1 MYKSRSRKT
10 RVSTKNPEKNQRN
23 RSHKATRKQS
33 AAGNN
38 TLKGNQGTP
47 IRNESEPS
55 STYFLAESSDKDIS
69 AQYLRPNIHP
79 IYHQVL
85 ESQFPETVEGQPE
98 LLAYHYTEAGLIEK
112 AVHYWYHAGQKAIER
127 SAHVEAIAHLR
138 QGLELLE
145 TLPEPPQRLQ
155 REVDMLIALGASLTA
170 TQGQTAPEVQQT
182 YTRAWQLCHHLAAP
196 QQLFPVLRG
205 LWHSTHVRAEY
216 QRAHGLGQQLLTL
229 AQQVQEPG
237 MLLAAHRA
245 LGSTLFYLG
254 ETAVAHT
261 HYMQGM
267 ALYDPQQHRASSFL
281 YGEDAGVLC

>member
-98 LLAYHYTEAGLIEK
+98 LLAHHYTEAGLKEK
-112 AVHYWYHAGQKAIER
+112 AVHYWYHAGQRAIER
-127 SAHVEAIAHLR
+127 SAHVEAISHLR
-138 QGLELLE
+138 QGLASLQ
-145 TLPEPPQRLQ
+145 TLPETPQRLQ
-155 REVDMLIALGASLTA
+155 REVDMLISLGVSLLA
-170 TQGQTAPEVQQT
+170 TKGYGAHEVGET
-182 YTRAWQLCHHLAAP
+182 YTRARQLCQHLEDP
-196 QQLFPVLRG
+196 HQIFSVLRG
-205 LWHSTHVRAEY
+205 LHSYSTVVFWPTIDDSSSRHDRLL
-216 QRAHGLGQQLLTL
+216 LGK
-229 AQQVQEPG
+229 
-237 MLLAAHRA
+237 
-245 LGSTLFYLG
+245 
-254 ETAVAHT
+254 
-261 HYMQGM
+261 
-267 ALYDPQQHRASSFL
+267 
-281 YGEDAGVLC
+281 